1 MLSVVTRIGGFM
13 LLLLLACQSI
23 KDDVDSGLLGETQ
36 REDDCF
42 SQEPASPFL
51 VYATPYDHDG
61 NQANRWNLQTQGE
74 DPVAFTMG
82 RAISGQVHI
91 SSDGS
96 WGAVAQQDGTLGI
109 FRKEQDSVSVLEAA
123 LTLEVDGESIYAST
137 LWLDSQNGALWI
149 TDPNWPENGGGL
161 FRATLDCD
169 SGRILDTQKVFSS
182 KNGYAVRP
190 IDDDWMYLGR
200 ARNGEPHQ
208 LSIFNDDGEIIAQ
221 GNAFDDDE
229 SIFSALDGDGEN
241 ILVADNNEF
250 SAIPTRVS
258 HVNWNGNTL
267 TQVHTLELED
277 PIGIA
282 IIDDWAIIASGYGNA
297 VFQYRMSTQ
306 SLRSVMDIPLPSS
319 MIRND
324 HVVYIAGN
332 TGIYKL
338 EVSSNGA
345 GAQEEVLGLS
355 GMGGIIGAFG
365 VFGVF

>member
-1 MLSVVTRIGGFM
+1 M
-13 LLLLLACQSI
+13 LLLLLACQST
-23 KDDVDSGLLGETQ
+23 KDDVDSGSQEETQ
-36 REDDCF
+36 SEEACF
-42 SQEPASPFL
+42 SQEPPSPFL
-51 VYATPYDHDG
+51 VYATPYDEDG
-61 NQANRWNLQTQGE
+61 NQANRWNLLTQGE
-74 DPVAFTMG
+74 DPVGFTMG

-109 FRKEQDSVSVLEAA
+109 FRNEQGTISVLETAWRV
-123 LTLEVDGESIYAST
+123 EVDGESIYAST
-137 LWLDSQNGALWI
+137 LWLDSQKGALWI
-149 TDPNWPENGGGL
+149 TDPNWPDNGGGL
-161 FRATLDCD
+161 FRAMLDCET
-169 SGRILDTQKVFSS
+169 GLILETEKVFSS

-200 ARNGEPHQ
+200 ERDGEPHQ
-208 LSIFNDDGEIIAQ
+208 LSIFDDDGEIIAQ

-250 SAIPTRVS
+250 SSIPTRVS
-258 HVNWNGNTL
+258 HMNWDGNAL
-267 TQVHTLELED
+267 AQVHTLEVED

-282 IIDDWAIIASGYGNA
+282 IIDDWAMIASGYGNA
-297 VFQYRMSTQ
+297 VLQYQMSTQ

-324 HVVYIAGN
+324 RVVYIAGN

-338 EVSSNGA
+338 EVSSTGA
-345 GAQEEVLGLS
+345 GAHEEVLGLR
-355 GMGGIIGAFG
+355 GVEGIIGAFG